1 MSSPITEEMLVMCN
15 KGDKLVGGGFTLE
28 GLANSNA
35 VETFSDSNNQKGG
48 SAFVSGL
55 KGLAVPAGL
64 LYLQKSMQEKY
75 YEFEDKDTVI
85 DDSLFDKLYSMATD
99 SEDSK
104 KKKKKNKKQ
113 RKTKKK
119 SNKTAKRGT
128 RRTKK

>member
-1 MSSPITEEMLVMCN
+1 MRSPITEEMLVMCN
-15 KGDKLVGGGFTLE
+15 KENKLVGGGFTLE

-64 LYLQKSMQEKY
+64 LYLQKYMHEKY
-75 YEFEDKDTVI
+75 YEFEAKDTVI

-104 KKKKKNKKQ
+104 KKKKNKKQ

-119 SNKTAKRGT
+119 SYKTAKRGT